1 MTDDPRPLLNRVF
14 SLQEEVLKRNIAEFD
29 ARYNFISACIDLVG
43 MLGIPD
49 QSWKTLPVSQRYVF
63 NCFHG
68 DILSTLINAI
78 RLGFQGCETDAY
90 AIMRVALE
98 SLTILQYITQSGLY
112 DEACAEIEGNAKR
125 GKHFGSKFTYQNA
138 LKKLG
143 ITDRREQLRGDLSNL
158 GNHVSPSRLEMSRFE
173 IGDRNFPKVGVS
185 INNPRTKLVIGEL
198 ASLCLFFV
206 KITDDFL
213 TESKTENR
221 DGFHTRRIEL
231 ESRYEDLSR
240 SENKVRAGRPNPALN
255 PTG

>member
-1 MTDDPRPLLNRVF
+1 MPLGNGGCSILMSNNPN
-14 SLQEEVLKRNIAEFD
+14 SLLGRALALQGEVLKRNITEFD
-29 ARYNFISACIDLVG
+29 ARYSFISACIDLAGAPGV
-43 MLGIPD
+43 PD

-98 SLTILQYITQSGLY
+98 NLTILQYITQSGLY
-112 DEACAEIEGNAKR
+112 DEARAEIEGNAKR
-125 GKHFGSKFTYQNA
+125 GKRFSSKFTYQNA

-143 ITDRREQLRGDLSNL
+143 ITDRRERLRGDLSNL
-158 GNHVSPSRLEMSRFE
+158 GNHVSPSRLGMSRFE
-173 IGDRNFPKVGVS
+173 IGDKNYPKVGVS
-185 INNPRTKLVIGEL
+185 INNPRTNVVIGEL

-213 TESKTENR
+213 AGSSAENR
-221 DGFHTRRIEL
+221 GPFHKKRVEL
-231 ESRYEDLSR
+231 EGRYEDLK
-240 SENKVRAGRPNPALN
+240 EK
-255 PTG
+255 

>member
-1 MTDDPRPLLNRVF
+1 MDDNHIALLDRALA
-14 SLQEEVLKRNIAEFD
+14 LQDEVLKRNIAEFD
-29 ARYNFISACIDLVG
+29 TRYNFISACIDLAG
-43 MLGIPD
+43 APGIPD
-49 QSWKTLPVSQRYVF
+49 QSWKALPVSQRHVF

-98 SLTILQYITQSGLY
+98 NLTILQYIIQSALY
-112 DEACAEIEGNAKR
+112 DEAHAEIEGNAKQ
-125 GKHFGSKFTYQNA
+125 GKRFSSKFTYQTA

-143 ITDRREQLRGDLSNL
+143 TTDRRERLRGDLSNL
-158 GNHVSPSRLEMSRFE
+158 GNHVSPSRLAMSRFE
-173 IGDRNFPKVGVS
+173 IGDRNYPKVGVS
-185 INNPRTKLVIGEL
+185 INNPRTKLLIGEL

-213 TESKTENR
+213 AGSKAENR
-221 DGFHTRRIEL
+221 DAFHTKRVEF

-240 SENKVRAGRPNPALN
+240 SEGKVR
-255 PTG
+255 